1 VLEGRQTFA
10 AEFSGV
16 GTASLPDI
24 FVEMY
29 SRECNV
35 HFRTIGQGLAASIH
49 RVLKGQPVFC
59 S

>member
-16 GTASLPDI
+16 GTACLPDI
-24 FVEMY
+24 IVDMY

-49 RVLKGQPVFC
+49 MAHKGQPVFR

>member
-16 GTASLPDI
+16 GTACLPDI
-24 FVEMY
+24 IVEMY

-35 HFRTIGQGLAASIH
+35 RLRTIGQGLVASIH
-49 RVLKGQPVFC
+49 QVLKGWPVFR